1 MTTSLNSQVAVI
13 TGGLGGIGSAIALE
27 LARRGADIAVCDLS
41 TQNAEPLLSAVRAIN
56 RRGRCD
62 QVDVTDASAVRA
74 WLATVTD
81 DLGMATLIV
90 ANAATANAP
99 ALGVLEPQDWR
110 RDLAVN
116 LDGALY
122 VAMYAARALVAVRR
136 TGRIVFVGSWAA
148 TQVHPAIPAY
158 CVSKAA
164 VRMLMRCMATEYAPY
179 GILVNEVA
187 PGYVNSGL
195 GAVGVEEEQILSR
208 QIPVGKLAS
217 AQDVALQ
224 VAWLC
229 DPGNEHVTGTT
240 VLMDGGLSLIGRP
253 P

>member
-1 MTTSLNSQVAVI
+1 
-13 TGGLGGIGSAIALE
+13 
-27 LARRGADIAVCDLS
+27 
-41 TQNAEPLLSAVRAIN
+41 
-56 RRGRCD
+56 
-62 QVDVTDASAVRA
+62 
-74 WLATVTD
+74 
-81 DLGMATLIV
+81 
-90 ANAATANAP
+90 
-99 ALGVLEPQDWR
+99 VLEPQDWR